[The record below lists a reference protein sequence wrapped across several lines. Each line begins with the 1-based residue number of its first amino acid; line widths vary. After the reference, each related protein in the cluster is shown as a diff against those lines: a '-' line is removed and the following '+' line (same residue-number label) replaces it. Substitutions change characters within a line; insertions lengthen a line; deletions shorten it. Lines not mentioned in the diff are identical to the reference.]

1 MEETKTIDIDIRAIP
16 EKYEG
21 IITSIFKDPRYKA
34 GLRYGVPRKGHPEGT
49 VGKHL
54 VDLQCNLVKMR
65 TGGIVDVKSDE
76 YWKLFILILV
86 HDIMKHAATPDSAIA
101 DPNSHA
107 SLARKF
113 LAEFSDDE
121 DLQNI
126 VQAHDENLA
135 LWLNFKTRGHVNF
148 GRLQDRVINKI
159 KDIELLLLFQ
169 IIDGATEGKTDM
181 KEMLRWFVDE
191 VNVYRSTPRVYKALE
206 LFGL

>member
-1 MEETKTIDIDIRAIP
+1 VDIAT
-16 EKYEG
+16 E
-21 IITSIFKDPRYKA
+21 
-34 GLRYGVPRKGHPEGT
+34 
-49 VGKHL
+49 
-54 VDLQCNLVKMR
+54 
-65 TGGIVDVKSDE
+65 E
-76 YWKLFILILV
+76 YWKLLLLIHV
-86 HDIMKHAATPDSAIA
+86 HDIMKHAATPDSAII

-135 LWLNFKTRGHVNF
+135 LWLKFKTNGKVNS
-148 GRLQDRVINKI
+148 GVALHSSITSRLEDRVINKI

-191 VNVYRSTPRVYKALE
+191 VNKYRPTQRVYKALE

>member
-1 MEETKTIDIDIRAIP
+1 MIEAEEHQTIPNKYYDILGRIMA
-16 EKYEG
+16 
-21 IITSIFKDPRYKA
+21 DPRYEA
-34 GLRYGVPRKGHPEGT
+34 GLLYGVPRKGHSEGT

-54 VDLQCNLVKMR
+54 VDLQCNLIKMR
-65 TGGIVDVKSDE
+65 TGGIVDIEEDE
-76 YWKLFILILV
+76 YWKLLLLIHI
-86 HDIMKHAATPDSAIA
+86 HDIMKYCCKHDSPII
-101 DPNSHA
+101 DPQSHA

-135 LWLNFKTRGHVNF
+135 LWQQQKSRGNYRAD
-148 GRLQDRVINKI
+148 RLEERIIDKI

-169 IIDGATEGKTDM
+169 IIDGFTDGKTDNRP
-181 KEMLRWFVDE
+181 MLRWFVDQ
-191 VNVYRSTPRVYKALE
+191 VNCYVATPRVYKALE